1 MASCIPKPGSF
12 HGMTSFSF
20 CRQNKLEESLLYQQF
35 LVGVDE
41 EDSWLNEKITL
52 VSSSEVG
59 DTLAAVQVSTA
70 KSANRMHREIAHL
83 AYA

>member
-1 MASCIPKPGSF
+1 
-12 HGMTSFSF
+12 MTYF

-59 DTLAAVQVSTA
+59 DTLAAVQVGKHCQVSKMDA
-70 KSANRMHREIAHL
+70 
-83 AYA
+83 